1 MSATITGLFGFH
13 WKVVAAKITG
23 TAEVTGC
30 RSTYP
35 HYTGN
40 LAIDLKSGKIAGENE
55 TDPGNLQ
62 KCRLRAGSHRNY
74 NVGAKMSPTWRFKI
88 KIAKCKLE
96 NQNRNLI

>member
-1 MSATITGLFGFH
+1 MGSGGRKIFGYH
-13 WKVVAAKITG
+13 QGYWWVA
-23 TAEVTGC
+23 C
-30 RSTYP
+30 L

-96 NQNRNLI
+96 NQNRKLI